1 MKPQVR
7 AHLDSIAT
15 KAVKPHN
22 RTGTKMIQD
31 AHSHTH
37 SGQSLSQYLLSLGR
51 SLTGGLPTEDTTIGG
66 GQAPLLSGDRTWLG
80 SVPRGLT
87 LYGYVPGQLVHP
99 SSKSNWGLAIWKVG
113 ILVKKRTR
121 KIVMWCASLFVSEFL
136 PLAWSSH
143 WSGSSRGQHGWN
155 LAGASRNVAE
165 VSLWRNQVLHSENWR
180 TQVYQAW

>member
-7 AHLDSIAT
+7 AHSDSIAT

-66 GQAPLLSGDRTWLG
+66 GQAPLLSGDRT
-80 SVPRGLT
+80 
-87 LYGYVPGQLVHP
+87 
-99 SSKSNWGLAIWKVG
+99 
-113 ILVKKRTR
+113 
-121 KIVMWCASLFVSEFL
+121 
-136 PLAWSSH
+136 
-143 WSGSSRGQHGWN
+143 
-155 LAGASRNVAE
+155 
-165 VSLWRNQVLHSENWR
+165 
-180 TQVYQAW
+180 